1 MHQIKIYQNSSKY
14 AVKYRL
20 YDSKACN
27 YACILKKKKRNRSQ
41 LCKPNGTNC
50 KLLVCTAYLTNI
62 SA

>member
-27 YACILKKKKRNRSQ
+27 YACILKKKKEIEASYVNRMELIVS
-41 LCKPNGTNC
+41 
-50 KLLVCTAYLTNI
+50 Y
-62 SA
+62 